1 MFDFFYDELDKAP
14 PPLIPFDLSTIRR
27 FVVIRGG
34 RPLPPTRP
42 HEVDCKII
50 VYDHLPNDGEEQGKE
65 TNQPPKVAQKLRIV
79 GTLHH
84 PNRGSESGHRRKRKT
99 FIVVRRFCY
108 PLPSLP
114 SDAIS
119 IFLVPLLSHQIPNPS
134 HTTKTPP
141 FYPTRPLSSLSSPLL
156 SHSCVATD

>member
-84 PNRGSESGHRRKRKT
+84 PNRGSESGHHRRKRKT

-108 PLPSLP
+108 PLPNNP
-114 SDAIS
+114 SD
-119 IFLVPLLSHQIPNPS
+119 FLVPLLSHQIPNPS
-134 HTTKTPP
+134 HNKNTSLLPDP
-141 FYPTRPLSSLSSPLL
+141 APLPSLPCPLL

>member
-34 RPLPPTRP
+34 RPPPPTRP

-65 TNQPPKVAQKLRIV
+65 TNHQKSPKSYLLLENCTTRI
-79 GTLHH
+79 GDL
-84 PNRGSESGHRRKRKT
+84 
-99 FIVVRRFCY
+99 
-108 PLPSLP
+108 
-114 SDAIS
+114 
-119 IFLVPLLSHQIPNPS
+119 NPGIGGNV
-134 HTTKTPP
+134 K
-141 FYPTRPLSSLSSPLL
+141 PLS
-156 SHSCVATD
+156 